1 MCGRIQRL
9 RNGESLQ
16 VGWFGGCG
24 GVFELNKVRR
34 QRKNATG
41 QWKLQ
46 HGIENVVVVVI
57 NEAQQQTPPT
67 IRGSREGE

>member
-1 MCGRIQRL
+1 MERAYRWGGSGGA
-9 RNGESLQ
+9 GE
-16 VGWFGGCG
+16 
-24 GVFELNKVRR
+24 FELNKVRR